1 MLVYEHLKTVKSKLA
16 ENFISRPLIEIL
28 DEMDLL
34 TGPLENRLIKNVA
47 AIMFCEHPEKFFP
60 VTQVDI
66 VIFPEGSIEN
76 PDLMIEAPRI
86 TGPVPR
92 MIKDALSYLRTN
104 VIKKK
109 IAKILIAR
117 NQTKPLI
124 IHIRHLK
131 NVFQTLFITVTINS
145 MSLWKLLLSRLIW
158 IKAIR
163 LIKCLHGLLS
173 RHKGLKTEKI

>member
-47 AIMFCEHPEKFFP
+47 AMMFCEHPEKFFP
-60 VTQVDI
+60 VTQVEI

-104 VIKKK
+104 IIKKK
-109 IAKILIAR
+109 IAKTSDCEESDKTFNYPYQAFEECISNALYHR
-117 NQTKPLI
+117 DYQEHEP
-124 IHIRHLK
+124 
-131 NVFQTLFITVTINS
+131 VEITVEPTH
-145 MSLWKLLLSRLIW
+145 LD
-158 IKAIR
+158 
-163 LIKCLHGLLS
+163 
-173 RHKGLKTEKI
+173 

>member
-47 AIMFCEHPEKFFP
+47 AMMFCEHPEKFFP
-60 VTQVDI
+60 VTQVEI

-109 IAKILIAR
+109 IAK
-117 NQTKPLI
+117 TSDCEESDK
-124 IHIRHLK
+124 
-131 NVFQTLFITVTINS
+131 TTTV
-145 MSLWKLLLSRLIW
+145 
-158 IKAIR
+158 
-163 LIKCLHGLLS
+163 H
-173 RHKGLKTEKI
+173 

>member
-1 MLVYEHLKTVKSKLA
+1 
-16 ENFISRPLIEIL
+16 
-28 DEMDLL
+28 MDLL

-104 VIKKK
+104 V
-109 IAKILIAR
+109 
-117 NQTKPLI
+117 T
-124 IHIRHLK
+124 
-131 NVFQTLFITVTINS
+131 
-145 MSLWKLLLSRLIW
+145 
-158 IKAIR
+158 
-163 LIKCLHGLLS
+163 
-173 RHKGLKTEKI
+173 